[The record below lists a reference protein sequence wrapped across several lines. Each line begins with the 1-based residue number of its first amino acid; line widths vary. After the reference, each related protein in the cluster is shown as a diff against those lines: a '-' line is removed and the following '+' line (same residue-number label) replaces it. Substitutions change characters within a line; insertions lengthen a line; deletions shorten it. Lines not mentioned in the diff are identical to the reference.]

1 MSRSLTTR
9 IERLEAAGNTAEA
22 RMHLWLNYP
31 GRAKEDDVTA
41 VDLAGGWIN
50 RSPGEPLD
58 DFQARAIQEVHGDAP
73 PAIVVGIFQY
83 ENTDPK
89 GPTHE

>member
-1 MSRSLTTR
+1 MSRSLITR
-9 IERLEAAGNTAEA
+9 IERLEAAGNTAEP
-22 RMHLWLNYP
+22 RIHLWLRRD
-31 GRAKEDDVTA
+31 RAKEDDVTA
-41 VDLAGGWIN
+41 VDLAGAWIN

-73 PAIVVGIFQY
+73 PAVVVGIFQY
-83 ENTDPK
+83 ENTNPK